1 MLKLH
6 PPRSQATTMKNFVVN
21 QFNTFGLAFW
31 VEIMTEMPR
40 CTYYFGPFLT
50 ENEAEEA
57 EPGYIEDI
65 QGEGATGLQVAVKRC
80 QPDILTVA
88 ADLDQN
94 FDNPLQ
100 WA

>member
-1 MLKLH
+1 MLETH
-6 PPRSQATTMKNFVVN
+6 PPRSQTTMKNFVVN

-31 VEIMTEMPR
+31 VEIMTEIPR

-50 ENEAEEA
+50 EDEAYQA
-57 EPGYIEDI
+57 EPGYVEDI
-65 QGEGATGLQVAVKRC
+65 EAEGATGLQVTVKRC
-80 QPDILTVA
+80 KPKILTVA
-88 ADLDQN
+88 ADIDTG